1 MGSRNF
7 LKNYSPSISLSLG
20 TLQKK
25 RSCEKHSFRRKGS
38 GLKLQSFN
46 MAEKFDV
53 FNGVSIQPER
63 LEGGEVL

>member
-25 RSCEKHSFRRKGS
+25 EAVKNTAS
-38 GLKLQSFN
+38 G
-46 MAEKFDV
+46 
-53 FNGVSIQPER
+53 ER
-63 LEGGEVL
+63 DQG